1 MSDIEIAQAATLKP
15 VTEIGA
21 SLGIDAD
28 NLEAYGQYKVKVNLK
43 YFNALPKRDN

>member
-1 MSDIEIAQAATLKP
+1 MSDIEIAQAATMKP

-28 NLEAYGQYKVKVNLK
+28 NLEAYGKYKAKVNLK
-43 YFNALPKRDN
+43 FTFALYLP